1 MICLVR
7 ALIFACAF
15 LLTVPEAHTGDFTA
29 PYGGESAGANTKK
42 SQTKRQKKP
51 RASAPVRAQSA
62 GTAAPSAGAYA
73 SGALPSGNAYR
84 VGPRDILDVSVFD
97 VPELSATVLVS
108 DNGTIQLPLLGEI
121 PAAGKTPQEL
131 QADLTTRLGVDY
143 LQNPQVTVSVK
154 EFNSQS
160 VILTGEVK
168 TPGVYPLKGKTSL
181 LELIAAAG
189 GFAEGSDSTVLVLR
203 KSGGKQQAAKF
214 DVSTIETGRAKDPT
228 MRAGDKVVAG
238 SSMIKK
244 SFGAFLKAL
253 PIAGAFAIF

>member
-7 ALIFACAF
+7 ALVFACAV
-15 LLTVPEAHTGDFTA
+15 LLAVPEAHTDDFTT

-42 SQTKRQKKP
+42 SQAKRQKKP
-51 RASAPVRAQSA
+51 RASVPVRAQSA
-62 GTAAPSAGAYA
+62 GTAAPSAGASA
-73 SGALPSGNAYR
+73 SGALPGDGYR
-84 VGPRDILDVSVFD
+84 VGPRDILDVTVFD

-121 PAAGKTPQEL
+121 PAAGKTPQQL

-154 EFNSQS
+154 EFNSRS

-168 TPGVYPLKGKTSL
+168 SPGVYPLKGKTSL

-203 KSGGKQQAAKF
+203 KRGGKQQAAKF

-253 PIAGAFAIF
+253 PIAGAFAVF

>member
-1 MICLVR
+1 
-7 ALIFACAF
+7 
-15 LLTVPEAHTGDFTA
+15 LTAPEARTGDFTA
-29 PYGGESAGANTKK
+29 PFVGESAGANTKK
-42 SQTKRQKKP
+42 SQAKRQKKP
-51 RASAPVRAQSA
+51 RASVPVRAEST
-62 GTAAPSAGAYA
+62 GTAAPSAGAHA

-143 LQNPQVTVSVK
+143 LQNPRVTVSVK

-160 VILTGEVK
+160 VILTGAVK
-168 TPGVYPLKGKTSL
+168 TPGVYPLKGKMSL

-203 KSGGKQQAAKF
+203 KRGGKQQAAKF
-214 DVSTIETGRAKDPT
+214 DVSIIETGRAKDPT

-238 SSMIKK
+238 TSMIKK
-244 SFGAFLKAL
+244 TFGAFLKAL

>member
-1 MICLVR
+1 MNCLVR

-15 LLTVPEAHTGDFTA
+15 LLAAPEARTGDFTA
-29 PYGGESAGANTKK
+29 PFVGESAGANTKK

-51 RASAPVRAQSA
+51 RASVPVRAEST
-62 GTAAPSAGAYA
+62 GTAAPSAGAHA

-143 LQNPQVTVSVK
+143 L
-154 EFNSQS
+154 
-160 VILTGEVK
+160 
-168 TPGVYPLKGKTSL
+168 

-203 KSGGKQQAAKF
+203 KRGGKQQAAKF
-214 DVSTIETGRAKDPT
+214 DVSTIEKGRAKDPT

-238 SSMIKK
+238 TSMIKK
-244 SFGAFLKAL
+244 TFGAFLKAL

>member
-73 SGALPSGNAYR
+73 SGALPGDGYR
-84 VGPRDILDVSVFD
+84 VGPRDIIDISVFD
-97 VPELSATVLVS
+97 VPELSATVIVS
-108 DNGTIQLPLLGEI
+108 DNGTIQLPLLGET
-121 PAAGKTPQEL
+121 PAAGKTPREL
-131 QADLTTRLGVDY
+131 QADLTTRLGADY

-154 EFNSQS
+154 EYNSRS
-160 VILTGEVK
+160 VILTGEVR
-168 TPGVYPLKGKTSL
+168 TPGIYPLKGKTSL
-181 LELIAAAG
+181 LEVIAAAG

-214 DVSTIETGRAKDPT
+214 DVSAIETGRAKDPT